1 MLKSLLSCDLLE
13 KINSRKTLDTI
24 LDESLRQKYP
34 KDKGLEFLKEAR
46 AIKQNSYHLTEDYFY
61 QTNKSI
67 RKVAISFSYTDK
79 EQNERLEELFWEG
92 LCSSTQNECVKNG
105 WRGHRIILENL
116 KRLEEHLRQND
127 KPNLNIE
134 RSFGHKPFIKSRGI
148 KEENIRIS
156 PGIKITKRSGA
167 VTTK

>member
-1 MLKSLLSCDLLE
+1 M
-13 KINSRKTLDTI
+13 
-24 LDESLRQKYP
+24 LDELLRQKYP

-105 WRGHRIILENL
+105 WRG
-116 KRLEEHLRQND
+116 Q
-127 KPNLNIE
+127 
-134 RSFGHKPFIKSRGI
+134 
-148 KEENIRIS
+148 
-156 PGIKITKRSGA
+156 
-167 VTTK
+167 